1 MNQVSDLESNDHATV
16 SQTLAQCSMNT
27 VHAPTSALIR
37 VPLIAQYWISGLEEV
52 ETQGGN
58 GRKWEEMG
66 GNGRKW

>member
-37 VPLIAQYWISGLEEV
+37 VPLRKPGIRDM
-52 ETQGGN
+52 
-58 GRKWEEMG
+58 RKWRPKEEMG
-66 GNGRKW
+66 GNERERVR